1 MGNNTSAGP
10 TAGTELCSPDSASIY
25 SGSGSG
31 SGSGSDSNNYA
42 QQLVPV
48 TSSRSIF
55 IYHVAEP
62 TATNRIHG
70 DKEGIGCFT
79 RYYLQASHIK
89 HASRDKIA
97 GLCASCI
104 GMVADTQNNMQVI
117 MSVCGF
123 PSQQYSPD
131 KDKLASNIWVKATR
145 PTAGVKT
152 NGASRST
159 RLASIGVYTT
169 EASTE
174 AMLQYLMT
182 QSDYILLDMAY
193 KDGGQ

>member
-25 SGSGSG
+25 SGSGF
-31 SGSGSDSNNYA
+31 GSGSDSNNYA

-55 IYHVAEP
+55 NYHVAEP

-89 HASRDKIA
+89 HASRDSYRWKWWWNDCWTGGDRKCRGEI
-97 GLCASCI
+97 
-104 GMVADTQNNMQVI
+104 
-117 MSVCGF
+117 
-123 PSQQYSPD
+123 PD

-159 RLASIGVYTT
+159 RLASIGVIVGVGFTT
-169 EASTE
+169 GALM
-174 AMLQYLMT
+174 ML
-182 QSDYILLDMAY
+182 
-193 KDGGQ
+193 